1 MSYTAKITDAKKE
14 FSLSDDASFLNV
26 SFEILLDGV
35 VVDERLLGFPL
46 GTSQEDIITKL
57 QAYCQ
62 MYENDH
68 KVVAEVAKTAAL
80 EAEAEGVL
88 SELRG
93 KTV

>member
-1 MSYTAKITDAKKE
+1 
-14 FSLSDDASFLNV
+14 
-26 SFEILLDGV
+26 
-35 VVDERLLGFPL
+35 
-46 GTSQEDIITKL
+46 
-57 QAYCQ
+57 